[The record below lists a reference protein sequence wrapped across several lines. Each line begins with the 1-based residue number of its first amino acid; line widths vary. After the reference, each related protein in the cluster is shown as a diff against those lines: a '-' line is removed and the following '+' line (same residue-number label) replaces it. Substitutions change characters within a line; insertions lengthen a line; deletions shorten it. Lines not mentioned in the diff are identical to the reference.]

1 MQADKTAYANP
12 MANQIHIGKHALRS
26 RVLIAPMSGITDLP
40 FRKVLHQFQP
50 GLVVSEMVASDRLM
64 AGDADN
70 LARAAGHGFV
80 EPLSIQLIGRDP
92 HWMAEGAKACE
103 KAGADIIDI
112 NMGCPARKV
121 TGSQAGSALMREP
134 KLALGIVQA
143 VVDAVGIPVTLKMRL
158 GWDDDSLNAA
168 EIAKASEDIGIEMFV
183 VHGRTRCQMYKG
195 DADWAAVGSVVDAV
209 DAPVFVNGDIFDG
222 ADALTAMAQSGAQ
235 GVMVGR
241 SLVGRPW
248 DIAEIR
254 GAVDGGS
261 VTFPNAEQKAQVAV
275 AHYRDMLDFYPDA
288 KGIRFARKHLAGY
301 CDNAGLTSDD
311 PLRAEVCQ
319 GLDPQKVAHALT
331 QAFLKMKDAA

>member
-1 MQADKTAYANP
+1 

-40 FRKVLHQFQP
+40 FRKVLHQFDP
-50 GLVVSEMVASDRLM
+50 GLVVSEMVASERLM

-70 LARAAGHGFV
+70 LARAAGSGFV
-80 EPLSIQLIGRDP
+80 KPLSIQLIGRDP

-103 KAGADIIDI
+103 AAGADIVDI

-134 KLALGIVQA
+134 KLALEIIQA
-143 VVDAVGIPVTLKMRL
+143 VVDAVDVPVTLKMRL
-158 GWDDDSLNAA
+158 GWDDNSLNAA
-168 EIAKASEDIGIEMFV
+168 EIAKAAEGIGVSMFV

-195 DADWAAVGSVVDAV
+195 NADWKAVKSVVDAV

-222 ADALTAMAQSGAQ
+222 ADALDAMEQSDAD

-254 GAVDGGS
+254 AAVDGGRVS
-261 VTFPNAEQKAQVAV
+261 MPDPIEKGRVAV
-275 AHYRDMLDFYPDA
+275 AHYRDIVDFYPDA
-288 KGIRFARKHLAGY
+288 KGIRFARKHLSGY
-301 CDNAGLTSDD
+301 CDDAGLEPDD
-311 PLRAEVCQ
+311 PLRVVICQSLDADEVI
-319 GLDPQKVAHALT
+319 AALP
-331 QAFLKMKDAA
+331 QAFLKTAKAA